1 MNKKIGGK
9 KMGKLMKRLFS
20 LMLVLCMVLS
30 LAACGSND
38 KDPAEDTGKDTTE
51 DTTDDTST
59 ETDAIDTS
67 EHVTIK
73 FVVLGNKPTNGQL
86 EIVMEQLNKKLTEK
100 VNAELELYWVEWA
113 DWQTQY
119 NLLLASG
126 DDTIDLIG
134 TATDWLDAW
143 PNSKKGAFLEL
154 SEDMLKTYAPKTWET
169 VSAEHWDMC
178 KLNGSIYL
186 MPEDNY
192 AQWTNHGFM
201 YRGDWAKQ
209 FGLTNGINS
218 FAELGEYFAGIK
230 ANYPDVIP
238 WDASASGQAFGQ
250 QLAGG
255 YFQSNTNTL
264 FIDGLDVPIFF
275 GASKDDLFTLVSP
288 YMEGNEYIEFAKM
301 MKEWSDAGYWREDV
315 LNYTG
320 DTREELYAGQTG
332 ADQHHTQTY
341 YTTVRP
347 QMDEKQPGSEVGFFS
362 FSEPSKNLMNLVITH
377 GACAVGA
384 ASKNPER
391 ALMVYDLLRNDEEI
405 YRLFNYGIEGTQYIV
420 TADGKLDRPEGYV
433 KETHEFG
440 SNFWYGRNDQLEL
453 DNVTWY
459 TGKDEI
465 FANYASYAID
475 YPYSQL
481 IFETDA
487 IASTMANMSEI
498 FTSYVTAI
506 AFGKA
511 GDPEKAV
518 QDFRAAMIDAGYEDV
533 KAALQEQLTA
543 YKEYLG
549 K

>member
-1 MNKKIGGK
+1 
-9 KMGKLMKRLFS
+9 MGKTMRK
-20 LMLVLCMVLS
+20 VLS
-30 LAACGSND
+30 LVLVFCLLFGLTACSKD
-38 KDPAEDTGKDTTE
+38 KDK
-51 DTTDDTST
+51 TTDSNKNSST
-59 ETDAIDTS
+59 KKIDTS

-86 EIVMEQLNKKLTEK
+86 ELVMADLNKKLTEK

-126 DDTIDLIG
+126 DSTIDLIG

-154 SEDMLKTYAPKTWET
+154 TEDMLKTYAPKTWESVT
-169 VSAEHWDMC
+169 PEHWDMC
-178 KLNGSIYL
+178 KYDGKIYL

-201 YRGDWAKQ
+201 YRGDWAKE
-209 FGLTNGINS
+209 FGLTNGVNS
-218 FAELGEYFAGIK
+218 FKELGQYFAGIK
-230 ANYPDVIP
+230 ASKPDVIP
-238 WDASASGQAFGQ
+238 WDAAASGQAFGS

-255 YFQSNTNTL
+255 YFQSNTNAL

-275 GASKDDLFTLVSP
+275 GASKDDLFTLASP
-288 YMEGNEYIEFAKM
+288 YMEGQEFVDFAKM
-301 MKEWSDAGYWREDV
+301 MKEWSEAGYWREDV

-320 DTREELYAGQTG
+320 DTREEFYAAQTG

-347 QMDEKQPGSEVGFFS
+347 EMDKKQPGSEVQFFS

-377 GACAVGA
+377 GAAAVGA
-384 ASKNPER
+384 ASKHPER
-391 ALMVYDLLRNDEEI
+391 ALMVYDLLRNDAEI
-405 YRLFNYGIEGTQYIV
+405 YRLFNYGIEGTNYIV
-420 TADGKLDRPEGYV
+420 TEEGKLDRPEGYDQDL
-433 KETHEFG
+433 HSYG
-440 SNFWYGRNDQLEL
+440 SNFWYGRNDDLEL
-453 DNVTWY
+453 DNVNWY
-459 TGKDEI
+459 EGKDEI
-465 FANYASYAID
+465 FANYSSYSID

-481 IFETDA
+481 VFETDG
-487 IASTMANMSEI
+487 IASYMANMNDVYA
-498 FTSYVTAI
+498 SYVTAI

-511 GDPEKAV
+511 GDPEKAIA
-518 QDFRAAMIDAGYEDV
+518 DFRAAMKAAGYDEV
-533 KAALQEQLTA
+533 YRVLQEQLTA
-543 YKEYLG
+543 YKDYLG

>member
-1 MNKKIGGK
+1 M
-9 KMGKLMKRLFS
+9 LFG
-20 LMLVLCMVLS
+20 LT
-30 LAACGSND
+30 ACGKD
-38 KDPAEDTGKDTTE
+38 KDK
-51 DTTDDTST
+51 TTDSNTNTNTSSNSGDTSGSSDT
-59 ETDAIDTS
+59 NEDAGAIDTS

-86 EIVMEQLNKKLTEK
+86 ELVMEELNKKLTEK

-126 DDTIDLIG
+126 DSSIDLIG

-154 SEDMLKTYAPKTWET
+154 SEDMLKTYAPKTWESVT
-169 VSAEHWDMC
+169 PEHWDMC
-178 KLNGSIYL
+178 KYDGKIYL

-201 YRGDWAKQ
+201 YRGDWAKE
-209 FGLTNGINS
+209 FGLSNGVNS
-218 FAELGEYFAGIK
+218 FSELGQYFAGIK
-230 ANYPDVIP
+230 ANKTDVIP
-238 WDASASGQAFGQ
+238 WDAAASGQAFGS

-275 GASKDDLFTLVSP
+275 GASKDDLFTLASP
-288 YMEGNEYIEFAKM
+288 YMEGQEFVDFAKM

-320 DTREELYAGQTG
+320 DTREEFYAGQTG
-332 ADQHHTQTY
+332 TDQHHTQTY

-347 QMDEKQPGSEVGFFS
+347 QMDEKQPGSDVQFFS

-377 GACAVGA
+377 GAAAVGA
-384 ASKNPER
+384 ASKHPER

-405 YRLFNYGIEGTQYIV
+405 YRLFNYGIEGTNYIINNE
-420 TADGKLDRPEGYV
+420 GKLDRPEGYDQDA
-433 KETHEFG
+433 HSYS
-440 SNFWYGRNDQLEL
+440 SNFWYGRNDELEL
-453 DNVTWY
+453 DNATWY
-459 TGKDEI
+459 EGKDEI
-465 FANYASYAID
+465 FAKYASYSID

-481 IFETDA
+481 VFETDE
-487 IASTMANMSEI
+487 IAPYMANMNDVYS
-498 FTSYVTAI
+498 SYVTAI

-511 GDPEKAV
+511 GDPEQAV
-518 QDFRAAMIDAGYEDV
+518 ADFRAAMKDAGYDKV
-533 KAALQEQLTA
+533 YGVLQEQLTA
-543 YKEYLG
+543 YKDYLG

>member
-1 MNKKIGGK
+1 
-9 KMGKLMKRLFS
+9 MGKTMRKLLSVF
-20 LMLVLCMVLS
+20 LVVCMVIS
-30 LAACGSND
+30 LAACGKKND
-38 KDPAEDTGKDTTE
+38 SK
-51 DTTDDTST
+51 DTST
-59 ETDAIDTS
+59 PTTETPSTTEEGGIDTS

-86 EIVMEQLNKKLTEK
+86 ENAMTELNKKLTEK

-126 DDTIDLIG
+126 DSTIDLIG

-154 SEDMLKTYAPKTWET
+154 TEDMLKTYAPQTFAS
-169 VSAEHWDMC
+169 VSADHWNMC
-178 KLNGSIYL
+178 KYDGKIYL

-209 FGLTNGINS
+209 FGLANGVNS
-218 FAELGEYFAGIK
+218 FAELGQYFQGIK
-230 ANYPDVIP
+230 DKYPEVIP
-238 WDASASGQAFGQ
+238 WDAAASGQAFGQ

-264 FIDGLDVPIFF
+264 FIDGIDVPVFF
-275 GASKDDLFTLVSP
+275 GASKDDPFTLVSP
-288 YMEGNEYIEFAKM
+288 YMEGQEYVDFAKM
-301 MKEWSDAGYWREDV
+301 MKQWGDAGYWREDV

-320 DTREELYAGQTG
+320 DTREEMYAGQTG

-347 QMDEKQPGSEVGFFS
+347 QMDIKQPGSEVGFFS
-362 FSEPSKNLMNLVITH
+362 FSEPSKNLTNLVITH
-377 GACAVGA
+377 GATAIGSQ
-384 ASKNPER
+384 SKHPER

-405 YRLFNYGIEGTQYIV
+405 YRLFNYGLEGTNYVV
-420 TADGKLDRPEGYV
+420 TSEGKLDRPEGYN
-433 KETHEFG
+433 KETDEYPGF
-440 SNFWYGRNDQLEL
+440 FWYGRNDKLEL

-459 TGKDEI
+459 AGKEDI
-465 FANYASYAID
+465 FKNYASYAID
-475 YPYSQL
+475 SPYSQL
-481 IFETDA
+481 VFETDDL
-487 IASTMANMSEI
+487 ASYMSNMSDV
-498 FTSYVTAI
+498 FASYVTAI

-518 QDFRAAMIDAGYEDV
+518 ADFRAAMKSAGYDEV
-533 KAALQEQLTA
+533 QKALQEQLTA